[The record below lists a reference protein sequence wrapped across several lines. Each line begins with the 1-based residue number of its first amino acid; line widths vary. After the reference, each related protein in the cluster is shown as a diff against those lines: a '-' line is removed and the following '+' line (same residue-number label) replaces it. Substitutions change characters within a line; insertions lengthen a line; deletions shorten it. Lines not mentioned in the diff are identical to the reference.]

1 MTTTTTSP
9 LHLHDLFS
17 PADLQA
23 EIEAKFVTRKQHP
36 TLPLSLYVYGQS
48 CQYEHHWTPVTM
60 CCRGLIVDDT
70 TGRIVAL
77 PFPKIFVTGMHGVHD
92 FAPPLPTEPFEIFEK
107 VDGSLIIAF
116 HYDGRWH
123 AASKG
128 SFASE
133 QSAWAQARLDAADT
147 SLLDPALTYLAEAIY
162 PANRIV
168 VDYGAREDLVLL
180 AAYEPATGA
189 EKALAKVAAHW
200 APIGPVVR
208 SWGLGKDVREVEVL
222 AADSRRIDGRTAG
235 GTEDEGYVI
244 RFTSGIRAKIKLSS
258 YLALHK
264 LYTGTN
270 ERTVWEVLASGQD
283 PAVLFDTVPDE
294 FAGWVRQ
301 VAARLRGEFDAYVAA
316 ARADFD
322 AIGPTAE
329 RKSFAEQ
336 AMKSEHRAALFR
348 LYDGR
353 DIDDLAWKSIKPRGD
368 VPFVTDEEG

>member
-1 MTTTTTSP
+1 MTT
-9 LHLHDLFS
+9 LDGLFP
-17 PADLQA
+17 PADLKV
-23 EIEAKFVTRKQHP
+23 EIDAGYVTRKQHP
-36 TLPLSLYVYGQS
+36 KLPLSIYTYTRA

-60 CCRGLIVDDT
+60 RCRGLVVEDA
-70 TGRIVAL
+70 TGQIVAL

-92 FAPPLPTEPFEIFEK
+92 FAPPLPAEPFEIFDK
-107 VDGSLIIAF
+107 ADGSLIIAF

-133 QSAWAQARLDAADT
+133 QAAWAQARLDAADT
-147 SLLDPALTYLAEAIY
+147 SLLDPTLTYLAEAIY

-168 VDYGAREDLVLL
+168 VDYGPREDLVLL
-180 AAYEPATGA
+180 AAYESATGA
-189 EKALAKVAAHW
+189 EERLAKVAAHW
-200 APIGPVVR
+200 VPIGPVVR
-208 SWGLGKDVREVEVL
+208 SWGLGDDVREVEVL
-222 AADSRRIDGRTAG
+222 AADGRRIDGRTAG

-244 RFTSGIRAKIKLSS
+244 RFASGIRAKIKLSS

-301 VAARLRGEFDAYVAA
+301 VADRLRGEAGAFTAA
-316 ARADFD
+316 ARADFN
-322 AIGPTAE
+322 AIGSTPD

-336 AMKSEHRAALFR
+336 AIKSEHRAALFR

-368 VPFVTDEEG
+368 VPFVADEEG